1 MSKFKNFKQLKAGS
15 MFRITENHYGLD
27 LTAVLIREPSDI
39 AYTKYNNGNPIMVED
54 LRITFRVIISNDL
67 DYDVGTVYG
76 ADLTDLSDGDI
87 EYLTETEYNDFKW

>member
-1 MSKFKNFKQLKAGS
+1 MTKFKNFKHLKAGS
-15 MFRITENHYGLD
+15 MFRITENQYGLD
-27 LTAVLIREPSDI
+27 LTAVLIKEPKEIS
-39 AYTKYNNGNPIMVED
+39 YTKYNSGNPILVED

-76 ADLTDLSDGDI
+76 ADLADLSDGDI